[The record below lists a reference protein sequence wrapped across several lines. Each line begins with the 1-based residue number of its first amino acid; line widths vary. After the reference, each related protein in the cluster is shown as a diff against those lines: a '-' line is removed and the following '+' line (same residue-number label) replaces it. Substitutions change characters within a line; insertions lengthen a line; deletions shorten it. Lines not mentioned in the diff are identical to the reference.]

1 MSVVSIGLDLAKSV
15 FQVHGVNAAGHTVL
29 RRRLARSELLAFFA
43 KQPACLVGMEACS
56 SAHHWA
62 REFVELGHTVR
73 LIPPQYVKPY
83 VKRNKTDAADA
94 EAICEA
100 VGRPNMRFVPIK
112 TREQQAVL
120 ALHRVRALLV
130 RQRTATINALRG
142 LLNEF
147 GVVTGKGRRRIS
159 DLNERMGKL
168 SAEALPDEARE
179 ALTCLFNQIDDLGLR
194 IHAMERR
201 IIAWHRASEASQRLA
216 SAPGVGPITA
226 TALVSAVG
234 DGTQFKSARH
244 FAAWLGLTPRVR
256 ASGEKER
263 IGRITKGGDRY
274 LRTLLIHG
282 ARAVVGTT
290 FRKGVTVQPWLAALV
305 NRRPV
310 NVAATAVAHKTARA
324 LWAMLTRCEV
334 YRRSAVLSAAA

>member
-15 FQVHGVNAAGHTVL
+15 FQVHGVDAAGHTVL
-29 RRRLARSELLAFFA
+29 RRRLARGDLVAFFA
-43 KQPACLVGMEACS
+43 KQPASLVGMEACS

-62 REFVELGHTVR
+62 RELVQLGHTVR

-120 ALHRVRALLV
+120 DRVRSLLV

-142 LLNEF
+142 LLTEF
-147 GVVTGKGRRRIS
+147 GVVAGKGTQRIS

-168 SAEALPDEARE
+168 SDEALPDEARE

-226 TALVSAVG
+226 TALVAAVG

-263 IGRITKGGDRY
+263 VGRITKGGDRY

-290 FRKGVTVQPWLAALV
+290 FRKGVTVRPWLAALV

-324 LWAMLTRCEV
+324 LWAMLTRCEA
-334 YRRSAVLSAAA
+334 YRKFAGLSAAA

>member
-15 FQVHGVNAAGHTVL
+15 FQVHGVDAAGHTVL
-29 RRRLARSELLAFFA
+29 RRRLARGDLVAFFA
-43 KQPACLVGMEACS
+43 RQPACLVGMEACS

-62 REFVELGHTVR
+62 RELVQLGHTVR

-120 ALHRVRALLV
+120 ALHRVRSLLV

-142 LLNEF
+142 LLTEF
-147 GVVTGKGRRRIS
+147 GVVAGKGTKRVS

-168 SAEALPDEARE
+168 STEVLPDEARE
-179 ALTCLFNQIDDLGLR
+179 ALTCLFNQIDDLSLR
-194 IHAMERR
+194 LHTMERR

-226 TALVSAVG
+226 TALVAAVG

-282 ARAVVGTT
+282 ASAVVGTT
-290 FRKGVTVQPWLAALV
+290 FRKGVTVRPWLAALV
-305 NRRPV
+305 KRRPV

-324 LWAMLTRCEV
+324 LWAMLTRCEA
-334 YRRSAVLSAAA
+334 YRRSAGLSAAA

>member
-15 FQVHGVNAAGHTVL
+15 FQVHGVDAAGHTVL
-29 RRRLARSELLAFFA
+29 RRRLARGELVAFFA
-43 KQPACLVGMEACS
+43 RQPACLVGMEACS

-62 REFVELGHTVR
+62 RELVQLGHTVR

-120 ALHRVRALLV
+120 ALHRVRSLLV

-142 LLNEF
+142 LLTEF
-147 GVVTGKGRRRIS
+147 GVVAGKGTQRVS
-159 DLNERMGKL
+159 DLNERMAKL
-168 SAEALPDEARE
+168 STEVLPDEARE

-194 IHAMERR
+194 LHEMERR

-226 TALVSAVG
+226 TALVAAVG

-290 FRKGVTVQPWLAALV
+290 FRKGVTVRPWLAALV

-324 LWAMLTRCEV
+324 LWAMLTRSEV
-334 YRRSAVLSAAA
+334 YRRSAGLSAAA